1 MRVAIIGA
9 GTVGSALGKT
19 AVTAGHTVSVSATS
33 PKKAVSV
40 GAATG
45 ARAAANHMDAVSG
58 ADLGTKETAAAQTLQ
73 RHLPNYPVVNAVNTV
88 FAGRL
93 GNPVEQ
99 GRHVH

>member
-9 GTVGSALGKT
+9 GTVGSAPGKA

-33 PKKAVSV
+33 PKKAAAV
-40 GAATG
+40 GAT
-45 ARAAANHMDAVSG
+45 
-58 ADLGTKETAAAQTLQ
+58 EAAQTLQ
-73 RHLPNYPVVNAVNTV
+73 RNLPNNPVVKAFSTV
-88 FAGRL
+88 SAGRL